1 MRICSLLL
9 PSLLVISLGS
19 CRSNDNGSN
28 DAPANPDSPSGS
40 DVEESSGSAAPTR
53 TVAPGRS
60 ATSSQGGG
68 LIDEAADRAVRL
80 SERRGYLAQESVAR
94 GNEFLDRANL
104 DAALLEFAQALEVDP
119 SNEEARRGLRKVQAF
134 MGDRYALAGESMDDA
149 VMRQTV
155 RTAQARIAAEQHN
168 IDGDN
173 YRRLGEYDQAI
184 ESYRRAEMVL
194 RYHPLVATQSL
205 DEMVVTRKLTST
217 IAESEEARRADEAAS
232 REAARQEREAEE
244 AQADEYRTNK
254 LRTLYA
260 QASVEFQRENYSLA
274 ESLAA
279 QILLHDPGNET
290 AIEMRD
296 VAQAA
301 RHQKVN
307 EDTRKRYREKWLLTF
322 EELNTLPVPQT
333 DTLVYDDLERW
344 KEVLQR
350 GSYEFSH
357 GDPTSQADKE
367 AILSH
372 LREVRVPARFGVDGE
387 GAALEDVAGFL
398 QSVSGVN
405 FLISAAVRD
414 ELDEEETSVL
424 LDLPE
429 RSVFKI
435 LQMITEVRES
445 LRWKVE
451 DSVVKFV
458 TAEEMVGGQV
468 LRMYEVRD
476 LIRPIT
482 DFPGREINVE
492 PSGGIEEF
500 DEEFEE
506 REALVITEDRLDG
519 LIRDNISP
527 MSWDDDPSN
536 SMRISQGTLVVNQ
549 TPEVQAQIQQLLAN
563 LREATG
569 IMVDIQARF
578 LKVEDNFLE
587 DIGVDFRGLGS
598 PGAGTNDFFNDFGNA
613 SAQSTL
619 GNELG
624 GDTTLGA
631 YFDDGEDGDMR
642 ARIENL
648 YGSQLGD
655 SDTLTSTGGLGF
667 QWTYLNDLQLEMIL
681 RAVSKSERIEL
692 VTAPRLTV
700 FNTARSNLTVMN
712 QVAYVKDFD
721 VEIAQASSIA
731 DPIIDVVQDG
741 VILDVRPVVSAD
753 RRFLTLELR
762 PTVAELK
769 RPIRTFNTSL
779 GVSGNSVAIHL
790 PELEISRVRTSVPM
804 PDGGTV
810 LLGGFKVH
818 ESQDLRSGV
827 PILNKIPLISF
838 LFERK
843 GTFVSNRRLLIL
855 LKANIVIPAELEPT
869 AAQLGL
875 DGSFADPR

>member
-1 MRICSLLL
+1 MRKRSFLL
-9 PSLLVISLGS
+9 PSLLVIALGS
-19 CRSNDNGSN
+19 CRSNDNESN
-28 DAPANPDSPSGS
+28 DLTAAAAEPTFDSN
-40 DVEESSGSAAPTR
+40 VEEPVTADPATRPVARSGGA
-53 TVAPGRS
+53 
-60 ATSSQGGG
+60 
-68 LIDEAADRAVRL
+68 IDEAADRVVRMRD
-80 SERRGYLAQESVAR
+80 RRAYLGEQSVAR
-94 GNEFLDRANL
+94 GNELLDRGDLNG
-104 DAALLEFAQALEVDP
+104 ALEEFAQGLEVDP
-119 SNEEARRGLRKVQAF
+119 ANEAARRGLRKVQAL

-149 VMRQTV
+149 VARETV
-155 RTAQARIAAEQHN
+155 RRAQARIAAEQHN
-168 IDGDN
+168 LDGDN
-173 YRRLGEYDQAI
+173 YRRLGKFDKAI
-184 ESYRRAEMVL
+184 ESYRKAETVL
-194 RYHPLVATQSL
+194 RYHPLVATESL
-205 DEMVVTRKLTST
+205 DEQVVTQKLTST
-217 IAESEEARRADEAAS
+217 IAQADDARRDRDAAE
-232 REAARQEREAEE
+232 REAAQRERNAQEQEQR
-244 AQADEYRTNK
+244 DYRVNK

-260 QASVEFQRENYSLA
+260 QANEAFQRERYSVA

-279 QILLHDPGNET
+279 QILLVDPGNET

-296 VAQAA
+296 IAQAA
-301 RHQKVN
+301 RHQKIA
-307 EDTRKRYREKWLLTF
+307 EDTRQRYREKWLLTF
-322 EELNTLPVPQT
+322 EELNILPVPQT

-344 KEVLQR
+344 KEVIQR
-350 GSYEFSH
+350 KPYEFSQA
-357 GDPTSQADKE
+357 DPTSQVDKE
-367 AILSH
+367 AILNR

-387 GAALEDVAGFL
+387 GAALEDVANFL

-405 FLISAAVRD
+405 FYISSAVRD
-414 ELDEEETSVL
+414 EIDPEESSVL
-424 LDLPE
+424 LDLSE

-435 LQMITEVRES
+435 LQLITEVREQ
-445 LRWKVE
+445 LHWKVE
-451 DSVVKFV
+451 DGIVKFV
-458 TAEEMVGGQV
+458 TAEEMIGGQV

-492 PSGGIEEF
+492 PSGGIEPF
-500 DEEFEE
+500 DEDFEE

-527 MSWDDDPSN
+527 QSWEDDPNN

-549 TPEVQAQIQQLLAN
+549 TPEVQDQILTLLDN

-598 PGAGTNDFFNDFGNA
+598 PGVGTNAFFNDFGNA

-624 GDTTLGA
+624 SDTSLGA
-631 YFDDGEDGDMR
+631 YFDDGEDGEML

-655 SDTLTSTGGLGF
+655 TDVITNSGGLGF
-667 QWTYLNDLQLEMIL
+667 QWSYLNDLQLEMVL
-681 RAVSKSERIEL
+681 RAVSKSERVEL

-753 RRFLTLELR
+753 RRFITLELR

-769 RPIRTFNTSL
+769 RPIKTFNTSL

-790 PELEISRVRTSVPM
+790 PELEVSRVRTSVPM

-827 PILNKIPLISF
+827 PILNKIPLVSF

-855 LKANIVIPAELEPT
+855 LKANIVIPRELEPT
-869 AAQLGL
+869 PAQLGL
-875 DGSFADPR
+875 DATFSAPR